1 MRTNAISGSGLSG
14 DHLDNMIRLAFL
26 YGDEL
31 EAEQLADD
39 GRCAEHADVDIIF
52 RVAHK
57 LTDMKSG
64 ENRKKR
70 LNKLGN
76 ALRRTVN
83 IAACFIIMAAV
94 TVPVAMATIP
104 ELRTYVSGLL
114 VEHHTTYADIRMYDE
129 PLPPLDVPEGWKGDF
144 YLSYIPEGY
153 RLVDIDA
160 FFNIVTYKNNSGHI
174 FYFIESEDSDGS
186 IMDNEDVEI
195 TYAEING
202 SEVMFMEK
210 RNSDKIT
217 AVWTNG
223 EVIFDIYGNVSMS
236 EMVEMVYG
244 VRSVHIQKLDF
255 IPTNETEDVRKK
267 W

>member
-1 MRTNAISGSGLSG
+1 
-14 DHLDNMIRLAFL
+14 
-26 YGDEL
+26 
-31 EAEQLADD
+31 
-39 GRCAEHADVDIIF
+39 
-52 RVAHK
+52 
-57 LTDMKSG
+57 
-64 ENRKKR
+64 
-70 LNKLGN
+70 
-76 ALRRTVN
+76 
-83 IAACFIIMAAV
+83 
-94 TVPVAMATIP
+94 
-104 ELRTYVSGLL
+104 
-114 VEHHTTYADIRMYDE
+114 
-129 PLPPLDVPEGWKGDF
+129 
-144 YLSYIPEGY
+144 
-153 RLVDIDA
+153 
-160 FFNIVTYKNNSGHI
+160 
-174 FYFIESEDSDGS
+174 
-186 IMDNEDVEI
+186 MDNEDVEI